1 MAKRIPK
8 KLCYYKEIT
17 KTQLCSRTNVKI
29 FREVVEDDLRS
40 LQRCNA
46 NEDAIT
52 ARCSAQKAIQQ
63 NDERRLGMYVDEG
76 QHLTSFSGWKYQ
88 ESLKIDDS

>member
-1 MAKRIPK
+1 M
-8 KLCYYKEIT
+8 
-17 KTQLCSRTNVKI
+17 

-52 ARCSAQKAIQQ
+52 ARCSAQMNIQQ
-63 NDERRLGMYVDEG
+63 NDERRSAMYGDEG
-76 QHLTSFSGWKYQ
+76 QYLTSFSGWKRQ
-88 ESLKIDDS
+88 ESLKIDES

>member
-1 MAKRIPK
+1 M
-8 KLCYYKEIT
+8 
-17 KTQLCSRTNVKI
+17 

-52 ARCSAQKAIQQ
+52 ARCSAQMTIQQ
-63 NDERRLGMYVDEG
+63 NDERRSGMYVDEG
-76 QHLTSFSGWKYQ
+76 QYLTSFSGWKRQ
-88 ESLKIDDS
+88 ESLKIDES

>member
-1 MAKRIPK
+1 M
-8 KLCYYKEIT
+8 
-17 KTQLCSRTNVKI
+17 

-52 ARCSAQKAIQQ
+52 ARCSAQMNIQQ
-63 NDERRLGMYVDEG
+63 NDERRSGMYVDEG
-76 QHLTSFSGWKYQ
+76 QYLTSFSGWKRQ
-88 ESLKIDDS
+88 ESLKIDES